1 MASVGMD
8 AEKLNVLR
16 EWANGLEGD
25 ARVEVAAAGRA
36 ILLLIEEIERLH
48 VNLWDK
54 QLYPEVPVA
63 EDLAQSAGQDP
74 HPRLFETLRTRL
86 QRRPNDIFPQTESAP
101 RGAGATPPAPTPSC
115 APPGSS
121 AR

>member
-1 MASVGMD
+1 MD

-63 EDLAQSAGQDP
+63 EHLADDLAQSAGKDA

-86 QRRPNDIFPQTESAP
+86 QRRPDDISPQTESAP
-101 RGAGATPPAPTPSC
+101 EDGIHR
-115 APPGSS
+115 
-121 AR
+121 

>member
-16 EWANGLEGD
+16 EWASGLEGD

-54 QLYPEVPVA
+54 QLYPEVAVA
-63 EDLAQSAGQDP
+63 EDIADGLAQSVGQDP

-86 QRRPNDIFPQTESAP
+86 RRRPDDIFPHTESAP
-101 RGAGATPPAPTPSC
+101 EDGVHR
-115 APPGSS
+115 
-121 AR
+121 

>member
-1 MASVGMD
+1 MD

-16 EWANGLEGD
+16 EWANGLERD

-54 QLYPEVPVA
+54 QLYPEGPA
-63 EDLAQSAGQDP
+63 THDLAQSAGQDP
-74 HPRLFETLRTRL
+74 RPRLVETLRARL
-86 QRRPNDIFPQTESAP
+86 HRRTADVFPQVESAP
-101 RGAGATPPAPTPSC
+101 DDEFHR
-115 APPGSS
+115 
-121 AR
+121 

>member
-1 MASVGMD
+1 MASAGID

-54 QLYPEVPVA
+54 QLYPEVPAA
-63 EDLAQSAGQDP
+63 EDHAQNVGQDP
-74 HPRLFETLRTRL
+74 RPRLFETLRTRL
-86 QRRPNDIFPQTESAP
+86 RRRPDDVFPQTESAP
-101 RGAGATPPAPTPSC
+101 QDGFHR
-115 APPGSS
+115 
-121 AR
+121 

>member
-1 MASVGMD
+1 MASAGID

-54 QLYPEVPVA
+54 QLYPEGPA
-63 EDLAQSAGQDP
+63 AQDLSQDVGLD
-74 HPRLFETLRTRL
+74 PRPTLFETLRTRL
-86 QRRPNDIFPQTESAP
+86 RRRPDDVFPQAESAP
-101 RGAGATPPAPTPSC
+101 QDGFHR
-115 APPGSS
+115 
-121 AR
+121 